1 MPKARPLPPIW
12 MMGMT
17 NASFGL
23 TGGFC
28 AVVIPDLLAAH
39 GISAGKIATIAAFIL
54 SPGFWAFLIAPMLDV
69 WLSRRTYAL
78 IFGSITAMAIA
89 LTVANAGNPHIVEA
103 VMLPGFLAANL
114 YQGAVGGWMGSLVNK
129 HQDSELGIWFSVSNL
144 GAGGL
149 MMVAAGEL
157 LHHFRANIAA
167 LVLAVLVLLPMLF
180 FLAIPSPGPD
190 RCLARESFTR
200 FWAEVAS
207 LLRQRQVIL
216 ALLLF
221 LLPAASF
228 ALTNVLGGT
237 GKDFAAS
244 AREVSVL
251 AGVGSTIAG
260 LIGSFLL
267 FPLARRITL
276 RPLYLGIGVVG
287 AFFTLSLILLP
298 HTPWAFAIAI
308 TGENLFQALAFSA
321 ANAIDFEVIGPNNP
335 LAATLFT
342 LLISANNLP
351 IVYMQYIDGR
361 GYDRG
366 GLTGSYLTDASL
378 SIVVC
383 GLLAWLL
390 ARWRS
395 IARSTAPAL
404 PTATEN
410 AEQRMG

>member
-1 MPKARPLPPIW
+1 
-12 MMGMT
+12 
-17 NASFGL
+17 
-23 TGGFC
+23 
-28 AVVIPDLLAAH
+28 
-39 GISAGKIATIAAFIL
+39 
-54 SPGFWAFLIAPMLDV
+54 
-69 WLSRRTYAL
+69 
-78 IFGSITAMAIA
+78 
-89 LTVANAGNPHIVEA
+89 
-103 VMLPGFLAANL
+103 
-114 YQGAVGGWMGSLVNK
+114 
-129 HQDSELGIWFSVSNL
+129 
-144 GAGGL
+144 

-180 FLAIPSPGPD
+180 FFAIPSPEPD

-207 LLRQRQVIL
+207 LLRQRQIIL

-237 GKDFAAS
+237 GKDFSAS
-244 AREVSVL
+244 AREVSLL

-260 LIGSFLL
+260 LFGSFLL
-267 FPLARRITL
+267 FPLARRIAL
-276 RPLYLGIGVVG
+276 RPLYLGIGVAG

-361 GYDRG
+361 GYDHG
-366 GLTGSYLTDASL
+366 GLTGSYLTDACV

-383 GLLAWLL
+383 ALLAGLL

-395 IARSTAPAL
+395 ATTPAAPAFEAL
-404 PTATEN
+404 PDN
-410 AEQRMG
+410 QEQAVRR